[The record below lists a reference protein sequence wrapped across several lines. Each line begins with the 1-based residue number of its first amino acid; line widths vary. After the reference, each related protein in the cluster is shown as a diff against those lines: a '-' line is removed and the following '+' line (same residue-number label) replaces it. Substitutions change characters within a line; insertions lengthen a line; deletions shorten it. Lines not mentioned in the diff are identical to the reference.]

1 MQLTTVGQE
10 LWKGARKAELLQ
22 GAGADKPTL
31 QARLRQLQQVEA
43 FKRHGVAW
51 SEIQA
56 LVGISRATYYRW
68 KRRLKE
74 EGLKGLAPRS
84 RRPKRLRAKVHW
96 TPELLIRVEALRKQN
111 PTWGRWPIW
120 LTLRKQGVTIS
131 ERTVGRILAYLE
143 AHGRVESVAAF
154 LARSRRGKLGR
165 RVKRPYAQRK
175 PKGYE
180 AKEPGYLIQVD
191 TLTVT
196 LGPGEVIKHFS
207 AVDLATRFSLA
218 EVHTRATA
226 NLAAGFLAHL
236 VAQAPFPVK
245 ALQVDGGSEFM
256 AEFEEA
262 CQRLGIRLFVPPPKR
277 PKLNGHVER
286 MQRTFRD
293 EFYTRPLPSKIPEL
307 QRELNA
313 YLDHYNRE
321 RPHRALGGL
330 APLEYLARM
339 QAESVP
345 KSVSDVLTDYI
356 HFFLPTGHG
365 IVGKQITL
373 HARYALQQ
381 GSIPRRFLLRYVVA
395 WLQRGE
401 KEWKSNDY

>member
-1 MQLTTVGQE
+1 MKLTTIGRK
-10 LWKGARKAELLQ
+10 LWKGARKAEQLRA
-22 GAGADKPTL
+22 AGADNLTV
-31 QARLRQLQQVEA
+31 QARLQKLKLVEA
-43 FKRHGVAW
+43 LKKRGVPW
-51 SEIQA
+51 PEIQA

-68 KRRLKE
+68 KRRLKN
-74 EGLKGLAPRS
+74 EGLKGLKPRS
-84 RRPKRLRAKVHW
+84 RRPRRLRQKVHW

-120 LTLRKQGVTIS
+120 LALRKQGVTIS

-143 AHGRVESVAAF
+143 RWGRVESVAAF
-154 LARSRRGKLGR
+154 LARSRRGKAKRKTL
-165 RVKRPYAQRK
+165 RPYAQRK
-175 PKGYE
+175 PKTYTVHS
-180 AKEPGYLIQVD
+180 PGDLIQVD

-207 AVDLATRFSLA
+207 AVDLATRFSVA

-236 VAQAPFPVK
+236 VARAPFPVK

-256 AEFEEA
+256 AEFEET
-262 CQRLGIRLFVPPPKR
+262 CQRLGIRLFVLPPKR

-293 EFYTRPLPSKIPEL
+293 EFYTRPLPSRIPEL

-339 QAESVP
+339 QEESVP
-345 KSVSDVLTDYI
+345 RES
-356 HFFLPTGHG
+356 
-365 IVGKQITL
+365 QMC
-373 HARYALQQ
+373 
-381 GSIPRRFLLRYVVA
+381 
-395 WLQRGE
+395 
-401 KEWKSNDY
+401 

>member
-1 MQLTTVGQE
+1 MQLTTIGRE
-10 LWKGARKAELLQ
+10 LWSGARKAEQLRA
-22 GAGADKPTL
+22 AGADNPTV
-31 QARLRQLQQVEA
+31 QARLQKLKLVEA
-43 FKRHGVAW
+43 LKKRGVPW
-51 SEIQA
+51 PEIQA

-68 KRRLKE
+68 KRRLKN
-74 EGLKGLAPRS
+74 EGLKGLKPRS
-84 RRPKRLRAKVHW
+84 RRPRRLRQRVHW
-96 TPELLIRVEALRKQN
+96 TPELLIRVEALRKAN
-111 PTWGRWPIW
+111 PTWGRWPIG

-143 AHGRVESVAAF
+143 RWGRVESVAAF
-154 LARSRRGKLGR
+154 LARSRRGKHKR
-165 RVKRPYAQRK
+165 KQRRPYAQRK

-180 AKEPGYLIQVD
+180 AKEPGDLVQVD

-236 VAQAPFPVK
+236 ITHTPFPVR
-245 ALQVDGGSEFM
+245 AIQVDGGSEFM

-262 CQRLGIRLFVPPPKR
+262 CARLGVKLFVLPPKS

-293 EFYTRPLPSKIPEL
+293 EFYTRPLPTKIPEL

-330 APLEYLARM
+330 APLEFLAMM

-345 KSVSDVLTDYI
+345 QRVSDVLADYSR
-356 HFFLPTGHG
+356 LTLAWGRA
-365 IVGKQITL
+365 IVGSNRFDPESAF
-373 HARYALQQ
+373 HADL
-381 GSIPRRFLLRYVVA
+381 F
-395 WLQRGE
+395 
-401 KEWKSNDY
+401 